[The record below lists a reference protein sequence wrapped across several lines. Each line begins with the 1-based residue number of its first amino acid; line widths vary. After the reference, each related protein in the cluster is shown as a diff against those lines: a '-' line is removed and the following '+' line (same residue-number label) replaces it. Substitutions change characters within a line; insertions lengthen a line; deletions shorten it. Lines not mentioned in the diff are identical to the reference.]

1 MSIPVNLLIQLSS
14 GLSWLMMECS
24 SCGTLDASHTMTTR
38 MDAYICNDGRWDL
51 VVGRVGSIWLILEA
65 THTVVTA

>member
-1 MSIPVNLLIQLSS
+1 MSIPVNLLIKLSS
-14 GLSWLMMECS
+14 GLSWLMVECS
-24 SCGTLDASHTMTTR
+24 SGRTLNASQAMTT
-38 MDAYICNDGRWDL
+38 MVDADICNDGRWAL

>member
-24 SCGTLDASHTMTTR
+24 SCGTLNASHTMTTR
-38 MDAYICNDGRWDL
+38 VDADICNDGRWAL
-51 VVGRVGSIWLILEA
+51 VGLVLEA
-65 THTVVTA
+65 THTVVAA

>member
-24 SCGTLDASHTMTTR
+24 SGGTLNASHTMTT
-38 MDAYICNDGRWDL
+38 MVDADICNDRRWAL
-51 VVGRVGSIWLILEA
+51 VVGRVGSLGLILEA